1 MSESLKTQKYDKKP
15 FSVEA
20 VRVTQENLMAVLEWC
35 AGVLFPASGKLGP
48 FVKVEVRRPISERQ
62 TRAYIG
68 DWVLKAGSGFKV
80 YNDRAFFE
88 AFQLQPANA
97 RVEEM
102 YLAAKRAI
110 AEAPKSDVFPGEP
123 VEMQE
128 ELPTVDRYHQA
139 MHAARAEAAQIGDSI
154 IRSMRAHPSSG
165 TYDNVTPLNM
175 PRMGRN
181 WAGRLEYI
189 QPENAELPDDYW
201 AGHPTD

>member
-1 MSESLKTQKYDKKP
+1 MLKTQKYDRKP

-20 VRVTQENLMAVLEWC
+20 VRVTQENLMEVLEWC

-88 AFQLQPANA
+88 AFQLSPGLQIVNRP
-97 RVEEM
+97 
-102 YLAAKRAI
+102 
-110 AEAPKSDVFPGEP
+110 FPGEP
-123 VEMQE
+123 EEMQE
-128 ELPTVDRYHQA
+128 VVVEKTPLPPIDAYISTRDRTAYFEA
-139 MHAARAEAAQIGDSI
+139 MARARFE
-154 IRSMRAHPSSG
+154 HPSNFPRPVDTSVYEPPKPG
-165 TYDNVTPLNM
+165 PFRRALHAVPVVEQKTPD
-175 PRMGRN
+175 
-181 WAGRLEYI
+181 
-189 QPENAELPDDYW
+189 LPDDYW